1 MKKGPFVFP
10 LPFEM
15 AAITFQIKELSK
27 SILPLGNA
35 TGKDI
40 LQKLIIQQVTL
51 YLLPIRLWFRY
62 WEMNKSE
69 A

>member
-1 MKKGPFVFP
+1 MKKGTFVFP

-40 LQKLIIQQVTL
+40 LQKLII
-51 YLLPIRLWFRY
+51 
-62 WEMNKSE
+62 
-69 A
+69 